1 MTAVEPPTPRR
12 MARPKWLDVR
22 VIGGVLLLVVS
33 VAVGT
38 KVIGAAAK
46 TSPVWAMAH
55 DLAAGTVLVAGDL
68 AAQEVNLGAANR
80 LYAGTA
86 TDLTG
91 RVLNRPLH
99 AGELVPTAALAEI
112 GDSRVLSVA
121 VSPDHLAPGAG
132 HGSVADLYLIT
143 GRAGLVGGQ
152 VDTRLLHAGVT
163 IQSVTAP
170 ASGGLSGAAH
180 GGYQVALLL
189 AAGDADAL
197 VRELP
202 LGEPVIVLHSGDI
215 AKAGTG
221 G

>member
-1 MTAVEPPTPRR
+1 MTAADPPTPRR

-22 VIGGVLLLVVS
+22 VVGGVLLLVAS
-33 VAVGT
+33 IAVGT

-46 TSPVWAMAH
+46 TSPVWAIAH
-55 DLAAGTVLVAGDL
+55 DLAAGTVLT
-68 AAQEVNLGAANR
+68 AADVTAQDVNLGAAGR
-80 LYAGTA
+80 LYTGAA
-86 TDLTG
+86 TDLSG

-99 AGELVPTAALAEI
+99 AGELVPAAALAEI
-112 GDSRVLSVA
+112 GDSRVLSVTVA
-121 VSPDHLAPGAG
+121 ADHLAPGAA

-152 VDTRLLHAGVT
+152 VDTRLLHGGVT

-170 ASGGLSGAAH
+170 ASGGLSGAVS

-189 AAGDADAL
+189 TADDADAL

-202 LGEPVIVLHSGDI
+202 LGEPVIVLHSGDVTP
-215 AKAGTG
+215 AGTG